1 MKKLLLILLCF
12 PFIGFGQGWE
22 VNIGNP
28 VGEDEGRCVK
38 QTIDG
43 GYIVAGWTWSSL
55 DNYYATRLIKTDV
68 LGNVIW
74 DKEFDGDNGSDVLQ
88 TFDGGY
94 IIACESD
101 TNAIIRTDNSG
112 NLLWSKSYISD
123 YGFIAIQQTSDSG
136 FILVGDTFNILSY
149 SNILLLKLDA
159 DGNEQWLK
167 VFGDST
173 DENALD
179 IELTNDNGF
188 LVTATKGFGNLWYI
202 KLDGNGDTLW
212 TTTFSNIYTVDSE
225 LPTSKTSDNGFITTA
240 CSDDGEDLILLKIDS
255 VGNQHWF
262 KTIDKYESEESG
274 CSVSLTLDGGFIISG
289 FTHSDSLN
297 LGGAWVV
304 KTDSFGFVEWDI
316 VISGIHEVAV
326 GYSIEQTNDGGY
338 IMSGRT
344 KSSET
349 YLCKIDVN
357 GNVTSTFNIP
367 INPNRKIK
375 KIVDVLGKQT
385 KPKTNTPF
393 IEIYDDGT
401 VEKRIVIE

>member
-1 MKKLLLILLCF
+1 MKKLLLIFLCL
-12 PFIGFGQGWE
+12 PMIGFGQGWE
-22 VNIGNP
+22 VNLGNSP
-28 VGEDEGRCVK
+28 GEDEGRCVK

-55 DNYYATRLIKTDV
+55 NSWWATRLIKTDDW
-68 LGNVIW
+68 GNIIW

-94 IIACESD
+94 IIACEND

-112 NLLWSKSYISD
+112 NLLWSKSYTSD
-123 YGFIAIQQTSDSG
+123 YGFIAVQQTSDSG
-136 FILVGDTFNILSY
+136 FILVGDTFNMLSY

-159 DGNEQWLK
+159 DGHEQWRK

-188 LVTATKGFGNLWYI
+188 LVTATKGSGNLWYI
-202 KLDGNGDTLW
+202 KLDSNGDTLW
-212 TTTFSNIYTVDSE
+212 TTTFSNIYTWDSD

-240 CSDDGEDLILLKIDS
+240 CTDEGEDLILLKIDS
-255 VGNQHWF
+255 VGNQQWLR
-262 KTIDKYESEESG
+262 TINEYEYNAG
-274 CSVSLTLDGGFIISG
+274 CSVSQTIDGGFIISG
-289 FTHSDSLN
+289 YTYSDSLN
-297 LGGAWVV
+297 FTAAWVI
-304 KTDSFGFVEWDI
+304 KTDSLGFVEWDN
-316 VISGIHEVAV
+316 VISGIHEVVV

-344 KSSET
+344 HPSET
-349 YLCKIDVN
+349 YLCKIDIN

-367 INPNRKIK
+367 INPNRKLEK
-375 KIVDVLGKQT
+375 TVDILGRET
-385 KPKTNTPF
+385 KPQANTPF

>member
-1 MKKLLLILLCF
+1 MIKKILLILLCL

-22 VNIGNP
+22 VNLGNP

-55 DNYYATRLIKTDV
+55 DNYWATRLIKTDV

-101 TNAIIRTDNSG
+101 TNAIIRTDNLG

-179 IELTNDNGF
+179 IEITNDNSF
-188 LVTATKGFGNLWYI
+188 LVTAHRNSELWYI
-202 KLDGNGDTLW
+202 KTDSTGDTIW
-212 TTTFSNIYTVDSE
+212 TQTFSNIRMVDSD
-225 LPTSKTSDNGFITTA
+225 LSTSKTADNGFITTG
-240 CSDDGEDLILLKIDS
+240 STTDGDSLILLKIDS
-255 VGNQHWF
+255 FGNKQWR
-262 KTIDKYESEESG
+262 KGINKYEYQAG
-274 CSVSLTLDGGFIISG
+274 CSVSQTNDLGYIISG
-289 FTHSDSLN
+289 YTYSDSLN
-297 LGGAWVV
+297 FGAAWVI
-304 KTDSFGFVEWDI
+304 KTDSLGFVEWDN
-316 VISGIHEVAV
+316 VISGIHDAV
-326 GYSIEQTNDGGY
+326 EGYSIEQTNDGGY

-375 KIVDVLGKQT
+375 KIVDILGKQT

-401 VEKRIVIE
+401 LEKKIIIE